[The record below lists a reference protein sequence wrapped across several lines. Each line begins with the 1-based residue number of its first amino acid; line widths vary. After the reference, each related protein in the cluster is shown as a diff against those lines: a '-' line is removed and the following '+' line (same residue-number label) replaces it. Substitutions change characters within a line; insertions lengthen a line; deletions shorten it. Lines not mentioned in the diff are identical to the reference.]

1 MKKVLLFLLIAFS
14 NTIVFSQN
22 SLGNKHEVK
31 LDLLDILA
39 LRSLD
44 FSYENHLNLES
55 TFGVSVFVNFEEKN
69 KDFRYNEDFQLTPY
83 FRQFLF
89 ESGPFDFFGELF
101 GSLNNGETD
110 PNELNETETYWDFAM
125 GLGFGG
131 RRVSNTGIVI
141 DFNVGL
147 GRNLFDSK
155 TSRELVPRFGI
166 SVGKQ
171 F

>member
-1 MKKVLLFLLIAFS
+1 MKKIALFSLFTLITLSTFAQS
-14 NTIVFSQN
+14 AQ
-22 SLGNKHEVK
+22 GNNHEVK
-31 LDLLDILA
+31 VDLFDILA

-44 FSYENHLNLES
+44 ISYENHLNLES
-55 TFGVSVFVNFEEKN
+55 TFGVSVFVNFEEKEN
-69 KDFRYNEDFQLTPY
+69 DFRYNEDFQITPY

-89 ESGPFDFFGELF
+89 EKGPFDFFGELY
-101 GSLNNGETD
+101 GSLNNGESD
-110 PNELNETETYWDFAM
+110 PNELNETKTYWDFAV

-131 RRVSNTGIVI
+131 KRVSNTGIVI

-147 GRNLFDSK
+147 GRNLFDTEVSK
-155 TSRELVPRFGI
+155 ELVPRFGI